1 MVGRVGVP
9 MGWGRVCIIYLKK
22 YKNTIDKRLIMC
34 YTVDTK
40 KRKRGSNNE
49 NYLGSRTDIH
59 Q

>member
-9 MGWGRVCIIYLKK
+9 MGWGRVCIMYLKK

-40 KRKRGSNNE
+40 KGKRGSNNE
-49 NYLGSRTDIH
+49 NYMGNR
-59 Q
+59 